1 PYVGAARRAADG
13 EHRTAPVAIRRPV
26 SAETAAAMRMMLT
39 STVDNGI
46 AKSASI
52 AGYSIAGK
60 TGTAQ
65 IPSEDGRYADDAYIS
80 SFAGFAPANDP
91 RFVAVIVL
99 ERPQSRLLGTVTAM
113 AAFRDLASDALRALR
128 VQPDRP

>member
-1 PYVGAARRAADG
+1 MAARRDADG
-13 EHRTAPVAIRRPV
+13 EHRTAPVAVGRPV
-26 SAETAAAMRMMLT
+26 SADTAATLRTMLI

-46 AKSASI
+46 ANGATVPHFSV
-52 AGYSIAGK
+52 AGK

-65 IPSEDGRYADDAYIS
+65 IPSDDGRYIDDAYIS

-91 RFVAVIVL
+91 RFVVVIVL
-99 ERPQSRLLGTVTAM
+99 ERPQSKLLGTVTAM
-113 AAFRDLASDALRALR
+113 STFRNIAQDALRSMR